1 MCVDIFHQTD
11 YKIYFSKTTTTK
23 KSNYKNDGSFDQNLP
38 GFDNRYIDNK
48 AKRNSRQTP
57 FYPAVTSRKLLID
70 FFLDIYSAD

>member
-1 MCVDIFHQTD
+1 MMVV
-11 YKIYFSKTTTTK
+11 
-23 KSNYKNDGSFDQNLP
+23 QNLSEGF

-70 FFLDIYSAD
+70 FY